1 MYFKIKLPS
10 IKIQNVADRYESA
23 KKAIKK
29 SKSSSSKKSA
39 TSTAS
44 SSTDDKKKKAT
55 KQTVKSLLKDKLT
68 QTVQQKEDLKTLKD
82 LHVAFPSDK
91 PSFSINTVLTPGEDS
106 GPNITEKWL
115 IEKAEAIRKK
125 LLEFN
130 IDVSVKG
137 FNV

>member
-1 MYFKIKLPS
+1 LYFKIKLPS

-29 SKSSSSKKSA
+29 SKSTSSSKASA
-39 TSTAS
+39 SAAS
-44 SSTDDKKKKAT
+44 NDTDEKKKKAT

-91 PSFSINTVLTPGEDS
+91 PSFSINKVLTP
-106 GPNITEKWL
+106 
-115 IEKAEAIRKK
+115 
-125 LLEFN
+125 
-130 IDVSVKG
+130 
-137 FNV
+137 